1 MIFSTYKFILV
12 FLPVVFSGYF
22 IFNHFRYYQISK
34 IWLVLAS
41 FFFYSQ
47 GSPDFFPFFLGSVF
61 GNYAVGTCLSRMQ
74 EKECRL
80 QRKILVS
87 VGILANVALLGY
99 FKYMFFFLENI
110 NAAMGT
116 EFPLKNIVL
125 PIGISFFTFQLIA
138 FLVDSYK
145 GETKEYDVLHYLLF
159 ITFFPQLIVG
169 PIVHH
174 GEIVPQFE
182 KEENLR
188 LNHEKIALGI
198 FVFSVGCAKKMLL
211 ADPMNMD
218 AEAFY
223 SSIPGSVS
231 MLQSWFYTIEY
242 SLSYYFDLSGYTDM
256 AIGLG
261 CMFGVKLPENFDA
274 PFRSTDMQQY
284 WQRQHMTLSRFL
296 GNYIFKNYFRKGS
309 RWRNYYMATMVTFL
323 VSGIW
328 HGAGW
333 NFVLWGLMNGIL
345 VCIGAYRSYH
355 KKNTPRIPALF
366 LTFLCIVLTRVI
378 FVAKDMADAWSV
390 YKGMFSFGGLF
401 GDGWYPAAWRI
412 YHFCLEHLEMGI
424 LVLAGLAI
432 CYLAPTTKT
441 LSEKFQPNPAWMVY
455 TGVLLTVCLCKMDQV
470 VQFLYFQ
477 F

>member
-12 FLPVVFSGYF
+12 FLPVVFFGYY
-22 IFNHFRYYQISK
+22 ILNHFRYYQLSK

-41 FFFYSQ
+41 LFFYAQ
-47 GSPDFFPFFLGSVF
+47 GSPAFFPFFLGSVF
-61 GNYAVGTCLSRMQ
+61 GNYAVGTCLSHMR
-74 EKECRL
+74 EDVYRI
-80 QRKILVS
+80 QRKILMIMGV
-87 VGILANVALLGY
+87 LANVGLLGY
-99 FKYMFFFLENI
+99 FKYTDFFLENI
-110 NAAMGT
+110 NAFAGT
-116 EFPLKNIVL
+116 DIPLRNIVL

-145 GETKEYDVLHYLLF
+145 GETKEYDILHYLLF

-182 KEENLR
+182 KEENLK

-198 FVFSVGCAKKMLL
+198 FVFTIGCAKKMLL
-211 ADPMNMD
+211 ADPMNVD
-218 AEAFY
+218 AETFY
-223 SSIPGSVS
+223 SHVPDSVT
-231 MLQSWFYTIEY
+231 MLESWFYTLEY

-261 CMFGVKLPENFDA
+261 YMFGVKLPENFNA

-296 GNYIFKNYFRKGS
+296 GNYVFKSYFRKGS

-333 NFVLWGLMNGIL
+333 NFVLWGLINGLL

-355 KKNTPRIPALF
+355 KKKTPRIPAMF

-378 FVAKDMADAWSV
+378 FVAKNMADAWAV
-390 YKGMFSFGGLF
+390 YQGMFCFSGLF
-401 GDGWYPAAWRI
+401 GDGWHAAAWRI
-412 YHFCLEHLEMGI
+412 YHFCLEHMELGI
-424 LVLAGLAI
+424 LVLIGLAI

-441 LSEKFQPNPAWMVY
+441 LSEKFRPGPVWLAY
-455 TGVLLTVCLCKMDQV
+455 TGVLLAVCLSGMDQV